1 LRADVNDWSAVALLL
16 YVIAIIG
23 VVTLIAT
30 KQWLRAGPVS
40 AALYAVAG
48 CAIVLLMYFH
58 DIPPWW
64 FDGGKGGFGLCA
76 MLLASAFVLSSRSER
91 AFGRPLL
98 LGMGVTLLVLNIAA
112 HV

>member
-1 LRADVNDWSAVALLL
+1 MNDWSAVALLL

-40 AALYAVAG
+40 AAVYAAAG

-64 FDGGKGGFGLCA
+64 FDGGKGGFGLGVT
-76 MLLASAFVLSSRSER
+76 MLLSAFVLSSKSER
-91 AFGRPLL
+91 AFGRPLF
-98 LGMGVTLLVLNIAA
+98 LGMGVTLLVLNVYA
-112 HV
+112 HL